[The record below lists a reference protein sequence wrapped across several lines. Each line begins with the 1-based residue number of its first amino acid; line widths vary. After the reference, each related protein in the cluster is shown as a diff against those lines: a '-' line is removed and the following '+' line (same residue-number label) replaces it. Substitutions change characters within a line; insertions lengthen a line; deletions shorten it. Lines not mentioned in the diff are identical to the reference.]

1 MKTKILHETPARRRR
16 SKKSRSLYSVI
27 ALSMVAASLSLP
39 LLTVQE
45 AAPAFAAPVNN
56 GTNDET
62 APIVNL
68 FQWNWNS
75 VAQECTVLGPR
86 GVKFVQISVPTEHV
100 VVPGNPWWQD
110 YQPVSYKLDSRRGTE
125 AELQSMITACNN
137 AGVKVIADVVIN
149 HMAGTSGSST
159 VDKVGYA
166 GSDYRNLEY
175 PEVPWVASNFHNP
188 CEITNWGNR
197 EQVYNCQSGTG
208 ADLKT
213 EEAAVRAKI
222 KSDLITPLIDMG
234 VAGFR
239 IDAAKHMRPD
249 EIADI
254 VGDAYVYQEV
264 IGGGNNVIKPS
275 EYTQVGD
282 VTEFSYYGNVSNAFS
297 SNTLGNLRNINTS
310 LSTPSSSA
318 VVFIDNHDTERNSS
332 WTGVSHQD
340 GASYNL
346 ANVFMLTYGYG
357 RPVINSSYN
366 YSDVN
371 DSPPSDAS
379 GATSDTVCGD
389 GSWVCQH
396 RDDSILNAVQLNSDF
411 KNSNVTQWQT
421 LGSGSA
427 VSFSRGGYGHVV
439 INNGNSALTTT
450 VPTDLEPGE
459 YFDVIAGDGSTFTVS
474 NDKTISITVPAK
486 TAVATSYLNR
496 EDGTVVANPS
506 EGVTKLVPVAISL
519 DTARNKHYDTH
530 RVYDYFITGNH
541 SSLGSWE
548 ADNALMIGDT
558 NNSIVAKVSLP
569 PGDYELKM
577 LWRETGFP
585 NQQKQWVGGDNAR
598 FTVEENAEHVS
609 ISAHMVYGSNTTIT
623 TTTSYDIGMS
633 MTVSTRLNS
642 SIPWLC
648 QTGYEN
654 CDGGY
659 AGVFRVNSAS
669 INQPASSGP
678 NFAVLYNPSPDEK
691 TFIPRY
697 GINTSFG
704 QIDSS
709 LEGTVLTPRLASDTF
724 TNCVLDNSNN
734 GQIIASSGASIQG
747 LVFTC
752 DEKEIDVTQNLNDSY
767 TIEFLNESEEVVS
780 SIDGYRTFV
789 FDSSAGSQLSFDLEI
804 CENDSNTCV
813 SNAPPGS
820 GGWQRFSVVE
830 ETQQVT
836 KNKMLR
842 ILGENNT
849 SIQYKIDYVSVT
861 DDRIINFDPAIS
873 TTVVPRT
880 ESGVLILPGER
891 KVIAVFDDAPVT
903 YTEGSP
909 YGADINSPILTGNV
923 EYNNMLP
930 GFDYSSGAT
939 KTSPVVKSIS
949 EADGS
954 VAIDFC
960 VEKGGVTC
968 DAGNDSLWSSNP
980 EIQQG
985 DKAFVRASFNNNGS
999 YALPYARTG
1008 LVVANDETLYRG
1020 MTPWGD
1026 IEFNKVVELDT
1037 SALGDFL
1044 ASGSSFYRAMPTWS
1058 TLSTSGSE
1066 KVSASYS
1073 VVERVEPPVIP
1084 PTEEP
1089 TEPPTDE
1096 PTEPVEPTEPPTE
1109 TPTETVP
1116 PTTEPT
1122 EPTTE
1127 EPTSDG
1133 DEKDAVSTPTES
1145 PVVPPATDEPTEP
1158 TTDEPTDE
1166 AMTTDKPTDPSTS
1179 TSEVTTE
1186 IEGTGGS
1193 SSYVLWAGAALVV
1206 AGVFLSV
1213 VGYKR
1218 KQQVDSIS

>member
-45 AAPAFAAPVNN
+45 AAAAPVNN
-56 GTNDET
+56 GANDET

-75 VAQECTVLGPR
+75 VAQECAVLSPR

-100 VVPGNPWWQD
+100 VAPGNPWWQD
-110 YQPVSYKLDSRRGTE
+110 YQPVSYKFDSRRGTE

-137 AGVKVIADVVIN
+137 AGVDVIADVVIN
-149 HMAGTSGSST
+149 HMAGTSGSPAE
-159 VDKVGYA
+159 DKIGYA
-166 GSDYRNLEY
+166 GSNYRNLEY
-175 PEVPWVASNFHNP
+175 PEVPWVSSNFHNP

-197 EQVYNCQSGTG
+197 DQVYNCQSGTG

-222 KSDLITPLIDMG
+222 KSDLITPLMDMG

-264 IGGGNNVIKPS
+264 IGGGNNIIKPS
-275 EYTQVGD
+275 EYTQIGD
-282 VTEFSYYGNVSNAFS
+282 VTEFGYYGNVSNAFS

-310 LSTPSSSA
+310 LSTPSDSA

-366 YSDVN
+366 HSGAN
-371 DSPPSDAS
+371 DSPPSDGS
-379 GATSDTVCGD
+379 GATLDTVCGD

-396 RDDSILNAVQLNSDF
+396 RDDSILNTVQLNSDF

-459 YFDVIAGDGSTFTVS
+459 YFDVIAGNGSTFTVS
-474 NDKTISITVPAK
+474 NDKTISVTVPAK
-486 TAVATSYLNR
+486 TAIATSYLNR
-496 EDGTVVANPS
+496 EDGVVVANPS
-506 EGVTKLVPVAISL
+506 EGVTKLVPVTIGL
-519 DTARNKHYDTH
+519 DTASNKHYNTN

-558 NNSIVAKVSLP
+558 NNSIVAEVSLP

-609 ISAHMVYGSNTTIT
+609 ISAYMVYGSNATIT
-623 TTTSYDIGMS
+623 TNASYDIGMS
-633 MTVSTRLNS
+633 MTTSTRLNS

-659 AGVFRVNSAS
+659 AGVFQHNSAS
-669 INQPASSGP
+669 INQPTTSSVP
-678 NFAVLYNPSPDEK
+678 NFVVRYNPSPDEK

-734 GQIIASSGASIQG
+734 GQIIASSGVSIQG

-752 DEKEIDVTQNLNDSY
+752 DEKEIDVTQNLNESY

-923 EYNNMLP
+923 EYNMLP
-930 GFDYSSGAT
+930 GSGYSSGTT
-939 KTSPVVKSIS
+939 KTNPVVKSIS

-954 VAIDFC
+954 VTLDFC

-1073 VVERVEPPVIP
+1073 VIERVEPPVIP

-1089 TEPPTDE
+1089 TDPSEPTEPPTEE

-1109 TPTETVP
+1109 
-1116 PTTEPT
+1116 EPT
-1122 EPTTE
+1122 EPSTT
-1127 EPTSDG
+1127 
-1133 DEKDAVSTPTES
+1133 
-1145 PVVPPATDEPTEP
+1145 
-1158 TTDEPTDE
+1158 
-1166 AMTTDKPTDPSTS
+1166 STS

-1186 IEGTGGS
+1186 IERTGGS
-1193 SSYVLWAGAALVV
+1193 SSSVLWIGAALV
-1206 AGVFLSV
+1206 ASGAFLYIM
-1213 VGYKR
+1213 GYKR
-1218 KQQVDSIS
+1218 KKQVDLNN